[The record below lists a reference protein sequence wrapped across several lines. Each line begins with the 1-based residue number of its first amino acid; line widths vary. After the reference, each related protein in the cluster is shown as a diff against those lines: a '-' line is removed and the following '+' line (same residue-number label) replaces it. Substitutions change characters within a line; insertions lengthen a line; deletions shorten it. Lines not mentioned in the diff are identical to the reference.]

1 LISLSIV
8 GILSL
13 PSFEFSLNA
22 GTSLNDQMLD
32 LFSKPRYADVKNC
45 IAEYG
50 KASHASEPNFLVGV
64 ERLCRHANSMCINF
78 STNPY
83 VFLVVLDK
91 IHAQQDYVE
100 SSSIGLDAS
109 MSKAVHGMI
118 KELETE
124 LPKTY
129 LHIPDDF
136 DFLVCGKK
144 VQFKYW
150 PSRLVELSSFTVD
163 INKKIPWQHN
173 LNHQHQQDAYKLRV
187 FFGFDVTRVTERRKK
202 KEAVLSI
209 HSRMTGRLIE
219 TELDARTKLGL
230 GGGSSDYCQGLTI
243 LIDDI
248 DGHLPLNPAKEK
260 RKKCC
265 LSSSTYLSTS
275 LSNSNSRSSS
285 VAFGHERFGKV
296 HKENLFAGVGSAAHC
311 FYTIHFKKFGEKKF
325 PLSKAI
331 AEFGDKLNQGI

>member
-1 LISLSIV
+1 M

-13 PSFEFSLNA
+13 PSFEFSLNG

-32 LFSKPRYADVKNC
+32 LFNMPRYADVKNC

-50 KASHASEPNFLVGV
+50 KASHASEPNFLVGI
-64 ERLCRHANSMCINF
+64 ERLCCHANAMCTKF

-83 VFLVVLDK
+83 VFFVVLDK

-100 SSSIGLDAS
+100 SNAVGLDAS
-109 MSKAVHGMI
+109 MSKAVHGLI

-144 VQFKYW
+144 VEFKYW

-173 LNHQHQQDAYKLRV
+173 PTININKMHISYEC
-187 FFGFDVTRVTERRKK
+187 F
-202 KEAVLSI
+202 
-209 HSRMTGRLIE
+209 
-219 TELDARTKLGL
+219 LGL
-230 GGGSSDYCQGLTI
+230 MSQELQKRGRRSKDHFLYIVEWQG
-243 LIDDI
+243 
-248 DGHLPLNPAKEK
+248 
-260 RKKCC
+260 
-265 LSSSTYLSTS
+265 
-275 LSNSNSRSSS
+275 
-285 VAFGHERFGKV
+285 V
-296 HKENLFAGVGSAAHC
+296 
-311 FYTIHFKKFGEKKF
+311 
-325 PLSKAI
+325 
-331 AEFGDKLNQGI
+331 

>member
-1 LISLSIV
+1 VCILTLDLSLSIV
-8 GILSL
+8 GIFSL

-22 GTSLNDQMLD
+22 GTSLKDQMLD
-32 LFSKPRYADVKNC
+32 MFNKPRYADVKDC

-50 KASHASEPNFLVGV
+50 KVSHSSEPDFAVGI
-64 ERLCRHANSMCINF
+64 ERLVQHANAMCTNY

-100 SSSIGLDAS
+100 SNAVGLDAS
-109 MSKAVHGMI
+109 MSKAVHGLI

-136 DFLVCGKK
+136 DFLVGGKK
-144 VQFKYW
+144 VEFKYW

-202 KEAVLSI
+202 KEAVLLI
-209 HSRMTGRLIE
+209 HSRMAGRLIE
-219 TELDARTKLGL
+219 TKEDARTVLGL

-243 LIDDI
+243 VIDDLG
-248 DGHLPLNPAKEK
+248 GHLTLNPTKEYS
-260 RKKCC
+260 KCFVF
-265 LSSSTYLSTS
+265 LLHISISKHRYLILIPTFHSSL
-275 LSNSNSRSSS
+275 
-285 VAFGHERFGKV
+285 
-296 HKENLFAGVGSAAHC
+296 
-311 FYTIHFKKFGEKKF
+311 IW
-325 PLSKAI
+325 P
-331 AEFGDKLNQGI
+331 